1 GVSDPTVV
9 LSTKL
14 EYENILPA
22 TTGTILFDQAKPYR
36 GLAHFAL
43 VKFIDHLGGETG
55 VEYYP
60 VDGPQTRITNN
71 GNFNVSCGSYAVSA
85 YGSNRIFT
93 IHPVVKYITKAVEN
107 YDIPTG
113 QYINPVRR
121 WEYVYDLSNSIY

>member
-1 GVSDPTVV
+1 
-9 LSTKL
+9 
-14 EYENILPA
+14 
-22 TTGTILFDQAKPYR
+22 
-36 GLAHFAL
+36 FAL

-113 QYINPVRR
+113 QYINPIRR
-121 WEYVYDLSNSIY
+121 WEYVYDLSNSIYNRRELYLPSEHFHGSFLHNADRAFGKV